1 MFTGSHPI
9 SLRVRKA
16 KTALIGAS
24 IASVVLL
31 GACGS
36 PAATAPTNAPADAAT
51 AGPASSGAKPTEI
64 RLDYATYNLS
74 SLVLQ
79 KNGWL
84 EKEFEADGIAIKWVF
99 SAGSNKAN
107 EFISSNSADFASTAG
122 AAALLART
130 NGVPLKTVY
139 VYSKPEWTALVVSK
153 DSTVAAVADLKGK
166 KIAVTRGTD
175 PFFFLL
181 RSLKEAGLSQNDVEI
196 VNLQH
201 ADGRLALQRGNV
213 DAWSGLDPH
222 MASAELNDGAK
233 LLYRNIDFNT
243 FGTLNAREEFV
254 QKYPDYVKRVIGQYE
269 RARQWTLENR
279 AEAAKLLAEAGKIE
293 LDVAQRQIEE
303 RTVLDK
309 DVGIPGEALHKA
321 LEAVVPIL
329 TSEKLVASGAD
340 PAKALAELVEP
351 SFAQAVVG
359 ATASTGSK

>member
-1 MFTGSHPI
+1 MRMNSFRANLSAAI
-9 SLRVRKA
+9 A
-16 KTALIGAS
+16 AS
-24 IASVVLL
+24 TLL
-31 GACGS
+31 LSACG
-36 PAATAPTNAPADAAT
+36 AATPTAAPANT
-51 AGPASSGAKPTEI
+51 AEQAPAPAGDKPAEI

-84 EKEFEADGIAIKWVF
+84 EQEFKADGIAIKWVF

-107 EFISSNSADFASTAG
+107 EYISSNSADFASTAG
-122 AAALLART
+122 AAALLACT

-139 VYSKPEWTALVVSK
+139 VYSKPEWTALVVPK
-153 DSTVAAVADLKGK
+153 DSPIQKVADLKGK

-181 RSLKEAGLSQNDVEI
+181 RSLKEAGLSQSDVEI

-201 ADGRLALQRGNV
+201 PDGRVALQRGNV

-222 MASAELNDGAK
+222 MAAAELQDGAR

-243 FGTLNAREEFV
+243 FGTLNAREEFIR
-254 QKYPDYVKRVIGQYE
+254 KYPQIAQRVIAQYE
-269 RARQWTLENR
+269 RARQWILANPDD
-279 AEAAKLLAEAGKIE
+279 AAKLLAEAGKID
-293 LDVAQRQIEE
+293 LAVAQKQIKE

-309 DVGIPGEALHKA
+309 DVGVPGEALHKA

-340 PAKALAELVEP
+340 PQQALAQLVD
-351 SFAQAVVG
+351 SSIAQAAV
-359 ATASTGSK
+359 ASGSK